1 MGFFSLKWSRDK
13 CGHPTVEY
21 FLYIAR
27 MRITLLFVLIQTLGL
42 SQSELITLF
51 ENTNFDGISKK
62 FYSTEEVK
70 ALQTW
75 EDRVSSVKIAK
86 GYQLTIFENKNFY
99 GKSLTLTADLAYLKK
114 INFNDKI
121 SSIII
126 EEYNQNSD
134 AAVVYDNS
142 DYNGLMFPLKV
153 GGYSNL
159 SKQSWLNDKI
169 TSVKINQGYQLIV
182 YEHGDFKGKN
192 TKITESQAN
201 LKSLK
206 WNDKISSIQ
215 VERLSKESMV
225 ENKNEFKDSKVYVYV
240 ESYFAGKYKA
250 YNATKV
256 NKLVEF
262 NDQFSS
268 IRVNNDYQVT
278 IYEHSDFKGKN
289 VTITE
294 SLANLKMI
302 KWNDK
307 ISSLIVEK
315 YDSTSNV
322 AILYEDSHFSG
333 YFLPLKPGEHKNLSK
348 QTWFNDKASSI
359 KVGEGYKMTV
369 FKDSNFKGKKAV
381 LYNNQTSLKSIKLN
395 DDISSLIIEKIQPEE
410 LIKNNTNPEELNRS
424 IAEIAAKVDSVLKR
438 FADVEFSSSYDKKTL
453 KFGNRSSK
461 QGNYSG
467 LLKDGFPEDIGKFV
481 ANNGTEYIGEFKQGI
496 PDGIGRLKKSDETMV
511 MGIFSVVKGE
521 TKCLLGKGQ
530 VKKKDNM
537 FYGNIQN
544 DKFFGSVKI
553 IHTSGQVFEGNFI
566 NEILRSG
573 KGTINFG
580 DMTLTGEFVDG
591 QGLVK
596 MKTDDF
602 EFYGEILYTKKKNFN
617 GYGIMVYKNKI
628 LPGSFSNG
636 KLKKQLS
643 IDEVKNVLSE
653 KYKIFDQEIL
663 GSMIK

>member
-1 MGFFSLKWSRDK
+1 
-13 CGHPTVEY
+13 
-21 FLYIAR
+21 
-27 MRITLLFVLIQTLGL
+27 MRVILLIVIIQTLGF

-51 ENTNFDGISKK
+51 ENTNFDGIYKK
-62 FYSTEEVK
+62 FYSTEELK

-86 GYQLTIFENKNFY
+86 GYQLTIFEHKNFS

-126 EEYNQNSD
+126 EKYNQNSD

-153 GGYSNL
+153 GEYSNL

-225 ENKNEFKDSKVYVYV
+225 ENENELIDGNVYVYV

-307 ISSLIVEK
+307 VSSLIVEK

-333 YFLPLKPGEHKNLSK
+333 YFLPLKLGEQKNLSK

-369 FKDSNFKGKKAV
+369 FKDSDFKGKKAV

-395 DDISSLIIEKIQPEE
+395 DDISSLIIEKIQPGE
-410 LIKNNTNPEELNRS
+410 LIKNNANPEELNRS
-424 IAEIAAKVDSVLKR
+424 IAEIATKVDSVLKR
-438 FADVEFSSSYDKKTL
+438 FAEVEFSRFYHKKTL
-453 KFGNRSSK
+453 KFGKLSSK
-461 QGNYSG
+461 QGNYTG
-467 LLKDGFPEDIGKFV
+467 LLKNDFPEEIGKLV
-481 ANNGTEYIGEFKQGI
+481 WNNGAEYIGEFKQGK
-496 PDGIGRLKKSDETMV
+496 PDGMGRLTKSDGTRV
-511 MGIFSVVKGE
+511 VGVFSEVKGE
-521 TKCLLGKGQ
+521 IKCLLGKGKL
-530 VKKKDNM
+530 KKKDNM
-537 FYGNIQN
+537 FYGNVQN
-544 DKFFGSVKI
+544 NKFFGSVKI
-553 IHTSGQVFEGNFI
+553 IHTSGQVFEGVFI
-566 NEILRSG
+566 NESVRSG
-573 KGTINFG
+573 KGTIIFG
-580 DMTLTGEFVDG
+580 DMYITGEFVDG
-591 QGLVK
+591 QGLVR
-596 MKTDDF
+596 MKTDDY
-602 EFYGEILYTKKKNFN
+602 EFYGEILYTKKKDFN
-617 GYGIMVYKNKI
+617 GYGIMIYKNKI
-628 LPGSFSNG
+628 YPGSFSNG
-636 KLKKQLS
+636 KLKKQLPL
-643 IDEVKNVLSE
+643 DEVKNVLSE
-653 KYKIFDQEIL
+653 KYINFDQLIL
-663 GSMIK
+663 NSMIK